1 MPVVCRP
8 PSTVN
13 RVTMSLTINEEQ
25 QMLKTSAKELLKE
38 GGTIADLRK
47 LRDEQDA
54 TGYSKELWKKMSEM
68 GWPALAIPEAY
79 GGFAFGYTGLGQVME
94 EMGRNLTASP
104 LFSTVWLS
112 ATTINLGGNEAQK
125 QALLPEIAAGNSIV
139 AFAFEEGKHHQ
150 PHQVAATAKKQGD
163 GYVLNGK
170 KTLVLDGHVAD
181 KFIVTANVE
190 GDDDMDFF
198 IVDAEAAGVTVERVI
213 MMDSRNSATVHFDN
227 VSLLA
232 EAKLADYGD
241 YIGSELLDKILDIAR
256 IGLAAEMLGGCIEA
270 FERTIAYLKEREQFG
285 VPIGSFQALQHRAAM
300 MFGEI
305 ELCKSV
311 VIKALKSVDADSGT
325 MHELASLAKAK
336 LGKTYQLVS
345 NEGIQMFGG
354 IGMTDDEEIG
364 FFLKRA
370 RVAQQTLGDA
380 NFHLDRLGKMR
391 GY

>member
-1 MPVVCRP
+1 
-8 PSTVN
+8 
-13 RVTMSLTINEEQ
+13 
-25 QMLKTSAKELLKE
+25 MLKTSAKELLKE
-38 GGTIADLRK
+38 GGTIANLRK
-47 LRDEQDA
+47 LRDTQDA
-54 TGYSKELWKKMSEM
+54 TGYDKELWAQMSEM

-112 ATTINLGGNEAQK
+112 ATAINLGGNVMQK
-125 QALLPEIAAGNSIV
+125 EALLSEIATGNLVV
-139 AFAFEEGKHHQ
+139 ALAFEEGKHHQ
-150 PHQVAATAKKQGD
+150 PHQVATTVKKQGD

-181 KFIVTANVE
+181 KFVVTAMI
-190 GDDDMDFF
+190 DDDEMEFF
-198 IVDAEAAGVTVERVI
+198 IVDADKAGVTVERVI
-213 MMDSRNSATVHFDN
+213 MMDSRNSATVSFEN
-227 VSLLA
+227 VSLDMDA
-232 EAKLADYGD
+232 RMDEYGK
-241 YIGSELLDKILDIAR
+241 YNGGELLDKILDIAR
-256 IGLAAEMLGGCIEA
+256 IGLAAEMLGGCLEA
-270 FERTIAYLKEREQFG
+270 FERTVAYLKERQQFG
-285 VPIGSFQALQHRAAM
+285 VPIGTFQALQHRAAL
-300 MFGEI
+300 MFCEI

-311 VIKALKSVDADSGT
+311 VIKALKAIDMDSAD

-336 LGKTYQLVS
+336 LGATYKLVS

-364 FFLKRA
+364 FFMKRA
-370 RVAQQTLGDA
+370 RVAQQTLGDT